1 MPAWLQNERV
11 ENMLIWLAR
20 LTLAASLLLLIA
32 VPIITGT
39 FLLETA
45 ITVAIYLMI
54 ASFAICVAIN
64 ALALF
69 NLLIVLR
76 RRFEKATPAP
86 QQLGGNAK
94 QL

>member
-1 MPAWLQNERV
+1 MPTWLQNERV
-11 ENMLIWLAR
+11 ENTLIWLAR

-32 VPIITGT
+32 VPIIAGT
-39 FLLETA
+39 RLLETA

-69 NLLIVLR
+69 NLLTTI
-76 RRFEKATPAP
+76 
-86 QQLGGNAK
+86 LGAGK
-94 QL
+94 RSRYS

>member
-11 ENMLIWLAR
+11 ENTLIWSAR

-32 VPIITGT
+32 VPIIAGT
-39 FLLETA
+39 RLLETA
-45 ITVAIYLMI
+45 IMVAIHLMI

-69 NLLIVLR
+69 NLLTTI
-76 RRFEKATPAP
+76 
-86 QQLGGNAK
+86 LGSGK
-94 QL
+94 RSRYS

>member
-11 ENMLIWLAR
+11 ENTLIWLAG

-32 VPIITGT
+32 VPIIIGT
-39 FLLETA
+39 RLLETA

-69 NLLIVLR
+69 NLLTTFLR
-76 RRFEKATPAP
+76 SGKRSR
-86 QQLGGNAK
+86 
-94 QL
+94 

>member
-20 LTLAASLLLLIA
+20 LTLAASLLLLIG

-39 FLLETA
+39 RLLETA

-54 ASFAICVAIN
+54 ASFAVCVAIN

-76 RRFEKATPAP
+76 RRFDKPTPAS

-94 QL
+94 QV

>member
-11 ENMLIWLAR
+11 ENTLIWLAR

-32 VPIITGT
+32 VPIIAGT
-39 FLLETA
+39 RLLETA
-45 ITVAIYLMI
+45 ITIAIYLMI

-69 NLLIVLR
+69 NLLTTI
-76 RRFEKATPAP
+76 
-86 QQLGGNAK
+86 LGSGK
-94 QL
+94 RSRYS

>member
-11 ENMLIWLAR
+11 ENTLIWLAR

-32 VPIITGT
+32 VPIIAGT
-39 FLLETA
+39 RLLETA
-45 ITVAIYLMI
+45 IMVAIYLMI

-69 NLLIVLR
+69 NLLTTI
-76 RRFEKATPAP
+76 
-86 QQLGGNAK
+86 LGSGK
-94 QL
+94 RSRYS